1 MLTRWNES
9 QNVFRGHHRHEPRLG
24 GAVQCGHEEA
34 ASLALDAA
42 HALRA
47 ALDETAGL
55 VHVLN
60 HLRETTLS

>member
-24 GAVQCGHEEA
+24 GAVQRGNEQA
-34 ASLALDAA
+34 ARPALDAA

-60 HLRETTLS
+60 HLRETTLP